1 MPRTTKINS
10 KSSTPKQNAPPP
22 THAST
27 PKQNAPPPT
36 HATPP
41 PSYTPVQAQAP
52 SMFDTIKQ
60 GFSFGVGSSIAHN
73 IFDSKSKNEHTNTNA
88 NTNANANTITNET
101 KLTSDKIYEL
111 YNKCLD
117 NNINNNNNI
126 DCNIIFQNMNNK

>member
-1 MPRTTKINS
+1 MPRSTRINS
-10 KSSTPKQNAPPP
+10 KSSTPAHTRAPPP
-22 THAST
+22 AHTPSHTPTYTHT
-27 PKQNAPPPT
+27 YV
-36 HATPP
+36 PP
-41 PSYTPVQAQAP
+41 PSPTYTPAHVQAP

-73 IFDSKSKNEHTNTNA
+73 IFDSKSKNEHTNANA
-88 NTNANANTITNET
+88 NTNANNITNET
-101 KLTSDKIYEL
+101 KLTADKIYEL

>member
-1 MPRTTKINS
+1 MPRSTKINS
-10 KSSTPKQNAPPP
+10 KSSISKQNVPPP
-22 THAST
+22 
-27 PKQNAPPPT
+27 APAPT
-36 HATPP
+36 
-41 PSYTPVQAQAP
+41 YTPLQAP

-73 IFDSKSKNEHTNTNA
+73 IFDSKSKDTYTNTNANANANTNA
-88 NTNANANTITNET
+88 NTNTNES
-101 KLTSDKIYEL
+101 KLTADKLYEL

>member
-1 MPRTTKINS
+1 MPRSTRINS
-10 KSSTPKQNAPPP
+10 KSSTSKQNV
-22 THAST
+22 
-27 PKQNAPPPT
+27 
-36 HATPP
+36 PP
-41 PSYTPVQAQAP
+41 PSHVPTPSPYVQSSAPVQAQAP

-73 IFDSKSKNEHTNTNA
+73 IFDSKSKNEHTNTNTNA
-88 NTNANANTITNET
+88 NTNISTNET

-111 YNKCLD
+111 YSKCLD

>member
-1 MPRTTKINS
+1 MPRSTKINS
-10 KSSTPKQNAPPP
+10 KSSTPKQNAPVP
-22 THAST
+22 TPSYT
-27 PKQNAPPPT
+27 PPPT
-36 HATPP
+36 HVPP
-41 PSYTPVQAQAP
+41 PSYTPTHVQAP

-73 IFDSKSKNEHTNTNA
+73 IFDSKSKNEHTNA
-88 NTNANANTITNET
+88 NTNET
-101 KLTSDKIYEL
+101 KLTADKIYEL